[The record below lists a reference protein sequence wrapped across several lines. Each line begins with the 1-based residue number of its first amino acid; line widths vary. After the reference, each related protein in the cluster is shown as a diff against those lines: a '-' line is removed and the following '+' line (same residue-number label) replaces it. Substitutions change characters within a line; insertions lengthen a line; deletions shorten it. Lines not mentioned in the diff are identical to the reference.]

1 MEETRSTAVIK
12 SARRGLSRLRAGIPA
27 RRPTLWEA
35 DGSLVIGIDS
45 GHCLVIPDFF
55 RTGGELR
62 WDRDRKSL
70 IWSPGPEAGRQ
81 EKQAIALSSAPD
93 LSAIGRGV
101 PRKSSGK
108 AWALGIAVFLILPA
122 LWVRFV
128 LPAPPANLSAPSR
141 FAPGVSPAPGA
152 VPRLSGTGWMK

>member
-1 MEETRSTAVIK
+1 MEPNRSTVVIK
-12 SARRGLSRLRAGIPA
+12 SALGGLSRLRAGVSA
-27 RRPTLWEA
+27 RRPTLGEA

-62 WDRDRKSL
+62 WDRARKSL
-70 IWSPGPEAGRQ
+70 IWSTGPETGRQ
-81 EKQAIALSSAPD
+81 EKQAIALSAAPD

-122 LWVRFV
+122 LWVR
-128 LPAPPANLSAPSR
+128 LLAPAPPAGVLSPTR
-141 FAPGVSPAPGA
+141 FAPGGPPTPGA
-152 VPRLSGTGWMK
+152 IPRLSGTGWMK